1 MFLNFLFYSGGA
13 ALVLIAQ
20 ALLSVI
26 IEKNNG
32 SKSSIKTDFIAIL
45 VFAVVFGMIFTVG
58 NELLR
63 NHIDFKIV
71 IIIFIGALISSYWF
85 FVAPIFY
92 LFRKGK
98 NVRDIGIEKQL
109 QSEGYSYKVLF
120 SDEIS
125 LNAYCTGGLPHL
137 RLIII
142 ANDLKS
148 RMNDVELKSIIYH
161 EIGHHERKHLIKLFG
176 INILLFTSYYLMFD
190 FILGFE
196 LPWYWELGAVAI
208 GAGIAGLVFYYV
220 PNRILYHLEYEA
232 DLFSAKHNQ
241 KQVVMNALI
250 KFDEI
255 TNGELT
261 KGNVNHPN
269 LKKRLENLKRF
280 G

>member
-45 VFAVVFGMIFTVG
+45 VFAVVFGLIFTVG
-58 NELLR
+58 NEFLR

-71 IIIFIGALISSYWF
+71 IIIFLGALISSYWF

-98 NVRDIGIEKQL
+98 YERGFEIEKQL

-148 RMNDVELKSIIYH
+148 EMNDVELKTIIYH
-161 EIGHHERKHLIKLFG
+161 EIGHHERKHIIKLFG
-176 INILLFTSYYLMFD
+176 INIIMYTFYYLLFD
-190 FILGFE
+190 FIFSFD
-196 LPWYWELGAVAI
+196 LPWYLELSGVAI
-208 GAGIAGLVFYYV
+208 GAAIGGLIFYYL
-220 PNRILYHLEYEA
+220 PNKILYHLEYEA
-232 DLFSAKHNQ
+232 DIFSAKHNQ

-255 TNGELT
+255 TNGQLT

-269 LKKRLENLKRF
+269 LKKRLENLRRF